1 MSSISHPV
9 LRPVPH
15 RAQAVCALRTGM
27 LALLAS
33 MTLLTACGG
42 GDSTPAPIEPPP
54 VIVQPPQA
62 DSETPIAEATGPGEL
77 KAAQLMATLS
87 LDDIRAA
94 VAEGSGK
101 GLQVQPAYAVQA
113 WRLTYLT
120 TDGQGREVL
129 ASGLVAMPVK
139 AADAKSPVVSYQ
151 HATIYR
157 NADAPTNNLTA
168 NEPPLLLAAMGFIVV
183 ASDYVGYGESQSSQH
198 PYLLSGPTAAA
209 VTDLLTAARIWRQRE
224 QRPGNGQLFLTGYSE
239 GGYATLAAHRALQL
253 GGGPHLPQLVAS
265 FPGAGPYDLQVTL
278 DKLLDRVRDE
288 NRVVGALISPGF
300 LRYLGSTVR
309 NEVRRLLV
317 RLLIPDDADVVFQTT
332 VIDQFLADDTAGLAR
347 DASVHQWAPQRP
359 VWLYHGR
366 DDETVPY
373 AASVSARDAMQAR
386 GAPEVSLTDCPQ
398 VPASHLGCVKPY
410 FSTVLQRMTTLARD
424 L

>member
-1 MSSISHPV
+1 MPEYAASHSSRWPLWHG
-9 LRPVPH
+9 LRP
-15 RAQAVCALRTGM
+15 
-27 LALLAS
+27 ALLALGIAAA
-33 MTLLTACGG
+33 LLTGCGG
-42 GDSTPAPIEPPP
+42 QNKDDPIVPVPP
-54 VIVQPPQA
+54 VVVYPPQA
-62 DSETPIAEATGPGEL
+62 DSETPIAEVAGPGEL
-77 KAAQLMATLS
+77 KDARLMATLS
-87 LDDIRAA
+87 LDDIREA
-94 VAEGSGK
+94 VATGSGK
-101 GLQVQPAYAVQA
+101 GLQVQPAYPVQA

-157 NADAPTNNLTA
+157 NASAPTNNLTA

-224 QRPGNGQLFLTGYSE
+224 HRPGNGQLFLTGYSE
-239 GGYATLAAHRALQL
+239 GGYATMAAHRALQF
-253 GGGPHLPQLVAS
+253 GGGPHLSQLVAS
-265 FPGAGPYDLQVTL
+265 FPGAGPYDLQVTM
-278 DKLLDRVRDE
+278 DGLLDRVRDE
-288 NRVVGALISPGF
+288 SSVLAALINPGF

-309 NEVRRLLV
+309 NELRRLMV
-317 RLLIPDDADVVFQTT
+317 RLVIPDDADVVFQTT
-332 VIDQFLADDTAGLAR
+332 VIDHFLADDTAALAR
-347 DASVHQWAPQRP
+347 DASVHQWAPLRP
-359 VWLYHGR
+359 VGLFHGH

-373 AASVSARDAMQAR
+373 AASVSALNAMRAR
-386 GAPEVSLTDCPQ
+386 GATDVTLTDCSATPS
-398 VPASHLGCVKPY
+398 SHLGCVKDY